1 MDLRDLKPGDVL
13 LYPVSVREKGELR
26 HYYGCEIL
34 DRISDGRPLGLS
46 GEPITGVRAI
56 YQRNNVTLAS
66 SPERILLARRENDPD
81 EKSELFREL
90 GRIFGP
96 GELVTGISCQC
107 EAACS
112 VRIKR
117 L

>member
-1 MDLRDLKPGDVL
+1 MRDLKPGDVL

-26 HYYGCEIL
+26 HYYCCEVVGGI
-34 DRISDGRPLGLS
+34 DDGRPVSLT

-56 YQRNNVTLAS
+56 YQRNDVTLAS
-66 SPERILLARRENDPD
+66 PPGRILLARHENDPD
-81 EKSELFREL
+81 EKPELSRDL
-90 GRIFGP
+90 GSVFGP

-107 EAACS
+107 GATCG
-112 VRIKR
+112 IPKR